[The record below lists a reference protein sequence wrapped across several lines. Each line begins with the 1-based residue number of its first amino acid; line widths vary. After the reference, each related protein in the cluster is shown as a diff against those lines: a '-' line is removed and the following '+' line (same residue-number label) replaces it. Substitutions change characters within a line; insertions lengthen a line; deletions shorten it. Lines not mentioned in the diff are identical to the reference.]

1 MIKTQRSQGVSVVPS
16 NSKYC
21 QNLKR
26 IVLFGFVFIGGHA
39 FAKTEAQDT
48 GSFNKVTSI
57 GGEVNTGEKELEA
70 VSVSAP
76 SEVNEVEKYGFNID
90 VISTEEYLNSSKDIN
105 QVLNATPGVIIRNEG
120 GLGSSFK
127 LSINGLSDNQI
138 RYFIDGIPMEDFG
151 SSLTLDN
158 YPINLVQGI
167 EVYKGVVPINLSSDA
182 LGGAINIITPGLEEN
197 YADISHSTG
206 SFNTRRTA
214 INTNYNHNDYL
225 FSRISAFWNSSDND
239 YNVNNIPD
247 TDEFGNIEGIK
258 SENRFHDKYQSRMFS
273 WKNGVIKTDWA
284 DEFSVNLILADN
296 EDEIQHA
303 PASIDTVFGGLY
315 SEGSSLLSALNYKKQ
330 WQKFSMSG
338 YFLTGEVKETYFN
351 TESRRYQ
358 WDGSYE
364 YKTESRGELNG
375 VNAFNSVVE
384 IKDEVART
392 NIHGQYEISSVFS
405 VSSGISYNRTV
416 RSGEDKLDDRDIASS
431 DPTSVNVRFE
441 DPMSINKTVSAL
453 SLNYID
459 FGSGSIFYKNYQLSA
474 TVDEYNPTDG
484 SDVNDT
490 VNQSLHGFGL
500 TYRYPLFDG
509 LAINTS
515 YEKSVRLPE
524 IYELLGDG
532 GIFIRP
538 SPLLEPEKSNNLN
551 LGLKYDGIV
560 GETVYLLESNL
571 FYRNAKD
578 FIRFNP
584 DQPVTG
590 VYENVEGVE
599 VKGIELSSVLSFSNS
614 LSVNAAITYQD
625 IISSSK
631 TDQSGG
637 VNFYYGARVPNEPY
651 FFANIN
657 IAYSLFDKSYN
668 QYSINW
674 SSRFVH
680 EYYLW
685 WEVSGNPDEKDLIDT
700 QIAHDLEVSASF
712 LHQTYNVSLA
722 VNNLLNEDVYDNY
735 RIQKPGRSYALKLRY
750 NY

>member
-338 YFLTGEVKETYFN
+338 YFLTGEVKQTYFD
-351 TESRRYQ
+351 TEAKAYQ
-358 WDGSYE
+358 WDGSYQDKANE
-364 YKTESRGELNG
+364 LRGEITGLK
-375 VNAFNSVVE
+375 SILE
-384 IKDEVART
+384 LKDEVVRA
-392 NIHGQYEISSVFS
+392 NLYGQYEVSSAFS
-405 VSSGISYNRTV
+405 VSSGLSFNRTE
-416 RSGEDKLDDRDIASS
+416 RSGEDELDE
-431 DPTSVNVRFE
+431 TNTRFE
-441 DPMSINKTVSAL
+441 EPKSINKSISAL
-453 SLNYID
+453 NLNYN
-459 FGSGSIFYKNYQLSA
+459 GVGNGSIFYKNYQLSA
-474 TVDEYNPTDG
+474 TVDDFNPVDGTPIDG
-484 SDVNDT
+484 SIRE
-490 VNQSLHGFGL
+490 SFHGFGA
-500 TYRYPLFDG
+500 TYRYPLFDS
-509 LAINTS
+509 LVVNAS

-524 IYELLGDG
+524 AYELLGDG
-532 GIFIRP
+532 LFIREN
-538 SPLLEPEKSNNLN
+538 PLLNPEKSNNLN
-551 LGLKYDGIV
+551 VGLKYDGLV
-560 GETVYLLESNL
+560 GEAVYLLESNL
-571 FYRNAKD
+571 FYRQAED

-584 DQPVTG
+584 DQLTTG
-590 VYENVEGVE
+590 VYENIDDVE
-599 VKGIELSSVLSFSNS
+599 VKGIELSSLLSFSNS
-614 LSVNAAITYQD
+614 VSVNAAITYQD
-625 IISSSK
+625 MINKSK
-631 TDQSGG
+631 TNLGG
-637 VNFYYGARVPNEPY
+637 EEDLFYGNRLPNEPY
-651 FFANIN
+651 LFANIQL
-657 IAYSLFDKSYN
+657 AYSLFDSAYN
-668 QYSINW
+668 QYSFHWN
-674 SSRFVH
+674 SRFVH
-680 EYYLW
+680 EYYLE
-685 WEVSGNPDEKDLIDT
+685 WEGPGNPDDKQLIDSQLT
-700 QIAHDLEVSASF
+700 HGIEASASF
-712 LHQTYNVSLA
+712 SHQTYNVSLA

-735 RIQKPGRSYALKLRY
+735 DIQKPGRSYALKLRY
-750 NY
+750 SY

>member
-1 MIKTQRSQGVSVVPS
+1 MPS
-16 NSKYC
+16 NSKYR
-21 QNLKR
+21 QNLKS
-26 IVLFGFVFIGGHA
+26 IVFFSFVFIGSHA
-39 FAKTEAQDT
+39 FVQAEVQDAASPNKIT
-48 GSFNKVTSI
+48 SAGS
-57 GGEVNTGEKELEA
+57 EVDTGEKELETI
-70 VSVSAP
+70 SVSAP

-182 LGGAINIITPGLEEN
+182 LGGAINIITPGLQEN
-197 YADISHSTG
+197 YADISHSTA

-214 INTNYNHNDYL
+214 INTNYNLNDYF
-225 FSRISAFWNSSDND
+225 FSRISAFWNASDNNYD
-239 YNVNNIPD
+239 VNNIPN
-247 TDEFGNIEGIK
+247 TDEFGNVDGTKTEK
-258 SENRFHDKYQSRMFS
+258 RFHDKYQSRMFS
-273 WKNGVIKTDWA
+273 WKNGVTKTEWA
-284 DEFSVNLILADN
+284 DELSVNFILADN

-315 SEGSSLLSALNYKKQ
+315 SEGSSLLSALNYRKE
-330 WQKFSMSG
+330 WDGFSVSS
-338 YFLTGEVKETYFN
+338 YLLTGEVTETYFDV
-351 TESRRYQ
+351 ESKKYQ
-358 WDGSYE
+358 WDGSYTD
-364 YKTESRGELNG
+364 KTESRAELNG
-375 VNAFNSVVE
+375 VTARGSIVE
-384 IKDEVART
+384 IKDEVARA
-392 NIHGQYEISSVFS
+392 NIYGQYEISSIFS

-416 RSGEDKLDDRDIASS
+416 RSGEDKLDDRDIGSS

-441 DPMSINKTVSAL
+441 DPKSINKMVTAL
-453 SLNYID
+453 NLNYIGV
-459 FGSGSIFYKNYQLSA
+459 GSGSLFYKNYQLSA
-474 TVDEYNPTDG
+474 TVDDYNPSDN
-484 SDVNDT
+484 SDVNDA
-490 VNQSLHGFGL
+490 VSQSLHGFGL
-500 TYRYPLFDG
+500 SYRYSLFDG
-509 LAINTS
+509 LTVNTS

-551 LGLKYDGIV
+551 LGLKYDGLV
-560 GETVYLLESNL
+560 GETMYLLESNL

-599 VKGIELSSVLSFSNS
+599 VKGVELSSVLSFSNS
-614 LSVNAAITYQD
+614 LSVNAAVTYQD

-631 TDQSGG
+631 TNSSGG
-637 VNFYYGARVPNEPY
+637 ENIYYGVRVPNEPY
-651 FFANIN
+651 LFANIN
-657 IAYSLFDKSYN
+657 IAYSIFDKFYN
-668 QYSINW
+668 QYAINW

-680 EYYLW
+680 EYYLKW
-685 WEVSGNPDEKDLIDT
+685 DYSGNPDDKDLVDA
-700 QIAHDLEVSASF
+700 QITHDIEASASF
-712 LHQTYNVSLA
+712 LHQTYNISLA
-722 VNNLLNEDVYDNY
+722 INNLLNEDIYDNY